1 MKFLASY
8 SKKKFQSLNPEAQIK
23 ALDKLATA
31 LEENLADSEAVAQLI
46 GSIQN
51 CVSWQEEPVP
61 HQLMLFSQALEKEKD
76 TREISLAIAAFQS
89 SLGKNFTDNQLRLQS
104 QDGPRFA
111 DPQTLERAS
120 RIILILDNLRSAF
133 NVGSIFR
140 SAECLGIPELWLCG
154 VCPTPQNPALIKTAR
169 GTAEKLSWK
178 HFAHTTDA
186 VEEAKNKG
194 YTVYAL
200 ETAPNAGSVF
210 ETEFRLP
217 LALLLGN
224 ESLGI
229 GDALKLCDHI
239 VSLPV
244 QGWKNSLNV
253 AVAASVCAYQIV
265 FGEQNHKLGQL
276 THPNSPTP

>member
-8 SKKKFQSLNPEAQIK
+8 SKRKFQSFSPEAQIK
-23 ALDKLATA
+23 ALDKLSIA
-31 LEENLADSEAVAQLI
+31 LEENLADPEVCAHVI
-46 GSIQN
+46 KSIQN
-51 CVSWQEEPVP
+51 CVSWLQEPLP
-61 HQLMLFSQALEKEKD
+61 QNLMLFSQALDKAKD
-76 TREISLAIAAFQS
+76 VRDISLAVAAFQS
-89 SLGKNFTDNQLRLQS
+89 SLGKNFDDCHLQLQT

-111 DPQTLERAS
+111 DAHTLKRAS
-120 RIILILDNLRSAF
+120 QIILILDNLRSAF

-140 SAECLGIPELWLCG
+140 SAECLGISELWLCG
-154 VCPTPQNPALIKTAR
+154 VCPTPKNPALIKTAR

-178 HFAHTTDA
+178 HFAHTTEA
-186 VEEAKNKG
+186 VEKAKNKA

-200 ETAPNAGSVF
+200 ETSLDAGSVF
-210 ETEFRLP
+210 ETDFRLP
-217 LALLLGN
+217 LALVLGN

-229 GDALKLCDHI
+229 GDALELCDHI

-265 FGEQNHKLGQL
+265 FGNK
-276 THPNSPTP
+276 PSS